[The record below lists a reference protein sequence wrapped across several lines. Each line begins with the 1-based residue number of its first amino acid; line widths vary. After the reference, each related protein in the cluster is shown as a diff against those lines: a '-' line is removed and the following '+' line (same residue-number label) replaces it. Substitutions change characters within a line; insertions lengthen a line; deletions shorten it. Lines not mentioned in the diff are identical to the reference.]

1 MSKAPSNKAPAIEA
15 PFAVATVVA
24 YKSPQS
30 AKPGAKAIIKAD
42 GSIDGWIGGGCVQP
56 IVIREALKALQTGK
70 ARLISISPDDERGDW
85 KGVESYRMT
94 CEGGG
99 SLEVFIEP
107 VLPKPE
113 LMIVGNSPIAQI
125 LAGLGKLLDFQV
137 TVVDPAASSDRFPEA
152 EILLTDLAEVGPRIN
167 AGSYVVVATMGNGD
181 QEGIEAVSGSRPKYL
196 GLIASKEKAE
206 GLFKY
211 LREKGLPAEDLDQFK
226 YPAGLQLGG
235 ETLSEIALSVMA
247 EITNVRRAVTR
258 SVGALPVVQPTESPS
273 AALKPDAAEARDPIC
288 GMVVAKEGARYKSE
302 FQGRTVYFCCL
313 KCKETFDRSPELVAA
328 YGE

>member
-1 MSKAPSNKAPAIEA
+1 
-15 PFAVATVVA
+15 
-24 YKSPQS
+24 
-30 AKPGAKAIIKAD
+30 
-42 GSIDGWIGGGCVQP
+42 
-56 IVIREALKALQTGK
+56 
-70 ARLISISPDDERGDW
+70 
-85 KGVESYRMT
+85 MT

-113 LMIVGNSPIAQI
+113 LLIVGNSPIAQI

-137 TVVDPAASSDRFPEA
+137 TVADPAASRDRFPEA
-152 EILLTDLAEVGPRIN
+152 EILLTELAEVSRRIN

-211 LREKGLPAEDLDQFK
+211 LREKGLPTEDLDQFK

-247 EITNVRRAVTR
+247 EITKVRRAATR
-258 SVGALPVVQPTESPS
+258 PMGSLPVVQTPKSPS
-273 AALKPDAAEARDPIC
+273 AAPNPDGAEARDPIC
-288 GMVVAKEGARYKSE
+288 GMLVAKEGARYKSE
-302 FQGRTVYFCCL
+302 FQGRIVYFCCL
-313 KCKETFDRSPELVAA
+313 KCKETFDRSPELGATYA
-328 YGE
+328 E